1 MTDNI
6 YAPPQADLNA
16 PRSEAADRFYVVSR
30 SKFFV
35 LFIFSLGLYQIYWSY
50 KNWSQYKAS
59 TQLDIWPVA
68 RGIFAIFFVHALYR
82 NVEKSI
88 LASGRGCRWDASLWA
103 TLFVIVAVLS
113 NVLETL
119 ARKNIG
125 GSLLVVL
132 STFWVFVQVF
142 ITWQGQQAI
151 NFASG
156 DTEGRSNA
164 HFSPANYLVI
174 VVGGIVWL
182 FALIGIFT
190 FLSLS

>member
-16 PRSEAADRFYVVSR
+16 PRSEATGRFYVVSKA
-30 SKFFV
+30 KFFV

-88 LASGRGCRWDASLWA
+88 LASGRGYRWDASLWA
-103 TLFVIVAVLS
+103 TLFVVCAVLS

-119 ARKNIG
+119 VRKNIG

-132 STFWVFVQVF
+132 STFWVFAQVF

-156 DTEGRSNA
+156 DVEGESNA
-164 HFSPANYLVI
+164 SFGPLNYLVI
-174 VVGGIVWL
+174 VLGGIVWA
-182 FALIGIFT
+182 FALIGIFA
-190 FLSLS
+190 LPS

>member
-1 MTDNI
+1 MTDNL

-16 PRSEAADRFYVVSR
+16 PHSEADGRFYVVSKA
-30 SKFFV
+30 KFFV
-35 LFIFSLGLYQIYWSY
+35 LFICSLGLYQIYWSY

-59 TQLDIWPVA
+59 TQSDIWPVA

-82 NVEKSI
+82 NVEQSI
-88 LASGRGCRWDASLWA
+88 QASGRGYRWDASLWA

-119 ARKNIG
+119 VRKNIG
-125 GSLLVVL
+125 GSLLVAL
-132 STFWVFVQVF
+132 STFWVFAQVF

-156 DTEGRSNA
+156 DPEGAGNA

-174 VVGGIVWL
+174 VLGGIVWV
-182 FALIGIFT
+182 FALIGIFA
-190 FLSLS
+190 LLG